1 MVTIILATT
10 SKRDLPPLDGWID
23 VFAIVCV
30 FTWYCFTWPILII
43 RVTYEFVKVIR
54 GESE

>member
-30 FTWYCFTWPILII
+30 FTWYFFTWPILII